1 MRGSISL
8 ISGKKASELMK
19 RLPLILLT
27 LATFWPMAHAA
38 APTVAP
44 AGTPPTATPSG
55 GEALAVDILHRIG
68 LVSQRENHF
77 TETRQLHALR
87 APLHS
92 EGQLRFIPP
101 DYVEKLTLT
110 PVQDSFIMQGDA
122 VRLQH
127 GQSPERTVS
136 LHVSPAL
143 QVMAATIRGP
153 LQGDVALL
161 QRYYTLS
168 ATGDAGRWTLTL
180 TPRTAETAHII
191 RLVQIEGRHNTL
203 DSTHLV
209 QANGDVTD
217 TTITSP

>member
-1 MRGSISL
+1 MHGSISL
-8 ISGKKASELMK
+8 ISGKKASDIMK
-19 RLPLILLT
+19 RLPLFLLT
-27 LATFWPMAHAA
+27 LPIFWPMAQAA
-38 APTVAP
+38 APTAVPTPDAP
-44 AGTPPTATPSG
+44 AATAD
-55 GEALAVDILHRIG
+55 GEALAIDILHRIG
-68 LVSQRENHF
+68 MVTQRENHF

-87 APLHS
+87 VPLHS

-101 DYVEKLTLT
+101 DYVEKLTLS
-110 PVQDSFIMQGDA
+110 PVRDSFIMQGDT

-127 GQSPERTVS
+127 GQNPERTIS

-153 LQGDVALL
+153 LQGDVTLL
-161 QRYYTLS
+161 QHYYTLS
-168 ATGDAGRWTLTL
+168 ATGDTGRWTLTL

-191 RLVQIEGRHNTL
+191 RLVQMEGRNNTL

-217 TTITSP
+217 TAITSP

>member
-8 ISGKKASELMK
+8 ISGKKASDLMK
-19 RLPLILLT
+19 RLPLILLAIT
-27 LATFWPMAHAA
+27 IFWPMAHAA
-38 APTVAP
+38 VPAIAPTN
-44 AGTPPTATPSG
+44 TPPTSAPSD

-110 PVQDSFIMQGDA
+110 PVRDSFIMQGDT

-127 GQSPERTVS
+127 GQSPERTIS
-136 LHVSPAL
+136 LHVSPVL

-153 LQGDVALL
+153 LQGDVTLL
-161 QRYYTLS
+161 QHYYTLS

-180 TPRTAETAHII
+180 TPRTAETAHVI

-217 TTITSP
+217 TAITSP